1 MITKEIALSLE
12 YRATLHHV
20 REKNSDG
27 SPVRCRVNGKCKT
40 WVTRPN
46 DFQLPVKH
54 GLRDCFYI
62 TPANAQ
68 DWVEPVKDESVLMT
82 IRVVGIAANDGKALA
97 RLKRAVKRAK

>member
-12 YRATLHHV
+12 YRATLYHV

-54 GLRDCFYI
+54 GLKHCFYI
-62 TPANAQ
+62 TPRNAA
-68 DWVEPVKDESVLMT
+68 DWSEGEGYVWVPEPDTENLT
-82 IRVVGIAANDGKALA
+82 AENTVGKHEEET
-97 RLKRAVKRAK
+97 K

>member
-40 WVTRPN
+40 WKTRPN

-54 GLRDCFYI
+54 GLKHCFYI
-62 TPANAQ
+62 TPRNAA
-68 DWVEPVKDESVLMT
+68 DWSEGEGYVWVPEPDTENLT
-82 IRVVGIAANDGKALA
+82 AENTVGKHEEET
-97 RLKRAVKRAK
+97 K

>member
-54 GLRDCFYI
+54 GLRDCFYL
-62 TPANAQ
+62 TPRNAAEWSEGEGYV
-68 DWVEPVKDESVLMT
+68 WVPEPDTENLT
-82 IRVVGIAANDGKALA
+82 AENTVGKHEEETE
-97 RLKRAVKRAK
+97 